1 MIATLA
7 ALAAATQGMSQIA
20 TKFESA
26 KKPRLLIIGFYHLAN
41 PGRDLVKSDLDD
53 HLAPKRQAE
62 IAELNRILATFKPTK
77 IAVEE
82 AFRNTDTNSRY
93 EEFLSG
99 KHSLTVNETE
109 QVGFRLAKE
118 LGHKTIYPIDT
129 KGDMDFETFF
139 KKASTKVVAEMQALT
154 TEMAA
159 FMATFKDHSVAQN
172 LRILNSSE
180 ADRLTNGF
188 YLRMLGAVNED
199 KHPGADLV
207 SPWWTRNLHWIA
219 NLTTVASDP
228 NDRVLLICG
237 AGHASLLRSIL
248 KDSLDLEVVSA
259 LQYLPEK

>member
-7 ALAAATQGMSQIA
+7 ALAAATQGISQIA

-26 KKPRLLIIGFYHLAN
+26 KKPKLLIIGFYHLAN
-41 PGRDLVKSDLDD
+41 PGRDLVKSDLDN
-53 HLAPKRQAE
+53 HLAPKRQVE
-62 IAELNRILATFKPTK
+62 IAELNRVLATFKPNK

-82 AFRNTDTNSRY
+82 AFRNTDTNTRY
-93 EEFLSG
+93 HEFLEG
-99 KHSLTVNETE
+99 NHSLTANETE

-139 KKASTKVVAEMQALT
+139 KSASTKVVAEMQALT

-159 FMATFKDHSVAQN
+159 FMATFKDHSVAEN
-172 LRILNSSE
+172 LRTLNSAE

-188 YLRMLGAVNED
+188 YLRMLSAVNED
-199 KHPGADLV
+199 KHPGADLI

-237 AGHASLLRSIL
+237 AGHASLIRSIL
-248 KDSLDLEVVSA
+248 RDSLDFEIIPTT
-259 LQYLPEK
+259 QFLPTR